1 MKPVMPEPVHSATA
15 RRDSRLI
22 RVRALSVWIA
32 GGAVAASLGLGTAF
46 AQALPGHAK
55 ISASRPAGSPPTAA
69 PSAAAPSAAAP
80 SAATASAG
88 ASAAASRPLPRH
100 HRTLAPPAQP
110 PASTPPPPASP
121 PAPPVV
127 SSGGS

>member
-46 AQALPGHAK
+46 AQALPGHAR

-69 PSAAAPSAAAP
+69 PSAAAPSAT
-80 SAATASAG
+80 TASAG

>member
-46 AQALPGHAK
+46 AQALPGHAR
-55 ISASRPAGSPPTAA
+55 ISASRPAGSPPT
-69 PSAAAPSAAAP
+69 AAPSAAAP